1 MSAPHLSPELVAE
14 FKPKFS
20 RKPSQAALP
29 RAQFEGSFAPATWA
43 NFEVIGMLEKK
54 SSSDLFVV
62 KSLESNSH
70 YLAKVLWKPET
81 P

>member
-1 MSAPHLSPELVAE
+1 MSAPHFSAEIVAE
-14 FKPKFS
+14 FKPKIF
-20 RKPSQAALP
+20 RQVNLGAIPLAK
-29 RAQFEGSFAPATWA
+29 FEGSSAPATWA
-43 NFEVIGMLEKK
+43 NFEILGMLEKK

>member
-1 MSAPHLSPELVAE
+1 MSAPHFSAEIVVEL
-14 FKPKFS
+14 KPTFF
-20 RKPSQAALP
+20 RQPALGAIP
-29 RAQFEGSFAPATWA
+29 RVQFEGSSAPATWA
-43 NFEVIGMLEKK
+43 NFEVLGMLEKK

-70 YLAKVLWKPET
+70 YLAKVLLRPEA